1 MSQVKING
9 SKLREVRMGKR
20 MTTKELA
27 ERSGVSPRTID
38 RIESGALKEGV
49 REGTLFAITKAL
61 EVELDVL
68 IESAPIPAEV
78 GEKSE
83 DKKTA

>member
-1 MSQVKING
+1 MSQVKIDG
-9 SKLREVRMGKR
+9 AKLREVRMGKR

-27 ERSGVSPRTID
+27 EKSGVSPRTID

-49 REGTLFAITKAL
+49 REGTLFAISKAL

-68 IESAPIPAEV
+68 MAPVAVHTEH
-78 GEKSE
+78 GENE
-83 DKKTA
+83 GKKTA

>member
-9 SKLREVRMGKR
+9 PKLREVRMGKR
-20 MTTKELA
+20 MTTKQLA
-27 ERSGVSPRTID
+27 ELSGVSPRTID

-68 IESAPIPAEV
+68 MESAPVHAV
-78 GEKSE
+78 GEQHE
-83 DKKTA
+83 EGKKTA